1 MDHHHQDKATQVSLD
16 DDDDDHDDDDGGRP
30 PPPGDS
36 SLITGQLLDIVAKVL
51 ILFSIVVYLFS
62 HIFLV
67 SLNIERRREM
77 CLVSSLSSSH
87 LIDIDIDHVS
97 VSVFCF

>member
-1 MDHHHQDKATQVSLD
+1 MSLD

-30 PPPGDS
+30 PPPEDS

-77 CLVSSLSSSH
+77 FSVKSLVKSSN
-87 LIDIDIDHVS
+87 
-97 VSVFCF
+97 